1 MRWELDTTLSVS
13 EPIGADSQQQAV
25 IDLVSGRNLV
35 VGSAGSGKT
44 TTLIATVAQRLREGV
59 SPSEV
64 LVLTYGKL
72 AVRDFR
78 EELAGQ
84 VQSTVLPYIG
94 TFHALAYSIVMGA
107 GAIGPEPQAQELP
120 RLLSGAEEDARIR
133 DLIAGLL
140 SDAQG
145 PGALI
150 QWPEWLRSA
159 ATTHSFAREVRTVIA
174 RLKELNQ
181 SGTDLIAL
189 GQESERPEWVVA
201 GHIVHNDAEV
211 MALENVVDYNSLLQA
226 AIALAPESPV
236 VSRISHI
243 YIDEYQEVGPLHR
256 QLLGALAQRAAVL
269 VAVGNPHES
278 VFGFR
283 GSETDMA
290 SGFYAEF
297 PRAVSHEL
305 TSAWRFGQEIATAA
319 TAPFD
324 NDRQAL
330 VGFGDFRVD
339 VGAVSINKYASRN
352 SRAAFV
358 AEGIYTAHMAEGVPW
373 KSMAVIGRARSDIPL
388 ITRALNRAGVP
399 VVVATDEIALKD
411 EPAVQVLLGL
421 ISLAAQPEQ
430 ASAAVVADLL
440 TGPIGGLDASEM
452 RRLGRALRAVQPGV
466 NSSQLMRD
474 LIVGE
479 NSRDLLAQIT
489 LREDPNLGELGT
501 RVKAIAGLVA
511 HLRTD
516 IANHGSVPDI
526 LWTAWSGGKKHPM
539 GGPNACRL
547 PPCHIVEVPIMI
559 WIRSWL
565 FLIPRLDSRSDQ
577 VPE

>member
-181 SGTDLIAL
+181 SGTDLL
-189 GQESERPEWVVA
+189 PTPFLVPHNEVTLNEWWE
-201 GHIVHNDAEV
+201 ID
-211 MALENVVDYNSLLQA
+211 
-226 AIALAPESPV
+226 
-236 VSRISHI
+236 VSRYNIKVEGGRIEVDIFESFLPANCPPNYSLAISGWTI
-243 YIDEYQEVGPLHR
+243 SCDESSSGNSIQKGP
-256 QLLGALAQRAAVL
+256 
-269 VAVGNPHES
+269 
-278 VFGFR
+278 
-283 GSETDMA
+283 T
-290 SGFYAEF
+290 
-297 PRAVSHEL
+297 
-305 TSAWRFGQEIATAA
+305 
-319 TAPFD
+319 
-324 NDRQAL
+324 
-330 VGFGDFRVD
+330 
-339 VGAVSINKYASRN
+339 VSIPGKHEY
-352 SRAAFV
+352 
-358 AEGIYTAHMAEGVPW
+358 
-373 KSMAVIGRARSDIPL
+373 L
-388 ITRALNRAGVP
+388 I
-399 VVVATDEIALKD
+399 
-411 EPAVQVLLGL
+411 
-421 ISLAAQPEQ
+421 
-430 ASAAVVADLL
+430 
-440 TGPIGGLDASEM
+440 
-452 RRLGRALRAVQPGV
+452 
-466 NSSQLMRD
+466 
-474 LIVGE
+474 
-479 NSRDLLAQIT
+479 
-489 LREDPNLGELGT
+489 
-501 RVKAIAGLVA
+501 RVEA
-511 HLRTD
+511 
-516 IANHGSVPDI
+516 
-526 LWTAWSGGKKHPM
+526 KK
-539 GGPNACRL
+539 L
-547 PPCHIVEVPIMI
+547 
-559 WIRSWL
+559 
-565 FLIPRLDSRSDQ
+565 
-577 VPE
+577 